1 MTGKKRTP
9 RTRARQPK
17 RGKDTK
23 SPKVAPTPKSG
34 PDRDEPFVNV
44 VVVDNNVPGGFRYE
58 QRPTDAA
65 RTNR

>member
-1 MTGKKRTP
+1 VKKRKKKS
-9 RTRARQPK
+9 RAGEYLGSAQR
-17 RGKDTK
+17 RGARV
-23 SPKVAPTPKSG
+23 SPPTPK
-34 PDRDEPFVNV
+34 PEEPFVNV